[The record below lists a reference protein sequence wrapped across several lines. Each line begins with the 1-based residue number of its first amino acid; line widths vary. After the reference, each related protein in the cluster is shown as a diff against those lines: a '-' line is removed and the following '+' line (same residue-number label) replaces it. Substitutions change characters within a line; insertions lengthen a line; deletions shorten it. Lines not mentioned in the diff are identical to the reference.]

1 MTIERARQLSE
12 ELKGRYDS
20 PYNSEDKQLIRLLYR
35 EVLGKEM
42 RQTNCQSCFHD
53 AVIEIYLHL
62 KKNNDMAKPKKYTL
76 RAGFIISCPT
86 FKGGKIYTNDNLTD
100 EVAEK
105 YIEQF
110 PQQKRFFVI
119 DNTVDKEKE
128 QVKETSDKAAKKTK
142 KK

>member
-12 ELKGRYDS
+12 ELKGRYGS

-119 DNTVDKEKE
+119 DNTIEKG
-128 QVKETSDKAAKKTK
+128 QVKETSEKAAKKTK

>member
-12 ELKGRYDS
+12 ELKGRYGS

-119 DNTVDKEKE
+119 DNTIEKE
-128 QVKETSDKAAKKTK
+128 QVKETSEKADKKTK

>member
-1 MTIERARQLSE
+1 MTIERARQQSE

-119 DNTVDKEKE
+119 DNTIEKG
-128 QVKETSDKAAKKTK
+128 QVKETSEKAAKKTK